1 MLKTYR
7 EEMRIQTCHCDLTGQ
22 WRPSAILEAMQETA
36 GVHSELL
43 GVGRNALIQKGVVW
57 VLTRLEV
64 VMDRYPK
71 IAETISIET
80 FPMPVRRWFF
90 PRYFI
95 FRDASGAEIGR
106 AGSLWVLLDIHTRKM
121 TKPDLIQSLMPD
133 NSDLLA
139 PLGLPAAVSE
149 VSGTLETALLPR
161 ETIKVVCPQKKGRWI
176 LTNKRLLL
184 EEKGGFHAIALDKIK
199 SVQGKNAAGN
209 RTTVPANMVS
219 LTVKADKDFI
229 VQNLNDQFPE
239 LVKQLQSGLKRRK

>member
-43 GVGRNALIQKGVVW
+43 GVGRNALIQQGVVW

-90 PRYFI
+90 PRYLS
-95 FRDASGAEIGR
+95 SGTPPAR
-106 AGSLWVLLDIHTRKM
+106 RSAG
-121 TKPDLIQSLMPD
+121 
-133 NSDLLA
+133 
-139 PLGLPAAVSE
+139 PAACGCCWTS
-149 VSGTLETALLPR
+149 T
-161 ETIKVVCPQKKGRWI
+161 
-176 LTNKRLLL
+176 
-184 EEKGGFHAIALDKIK
+184 
-199 SVQGKNAAGN
+199 
-209 RTTVPANMVS
+209 PA
-219 LTVKADKDFI
+219 
-229 VQNLNDQFPE
+229 
-239 LVKQLQSGLKRRK
+239 R